1 MPDPKM
7 LRALARRCR
16 GLLAS
21 RTKPEVGRQL
31 SIWFREILDQ
41 AKQAGGDAR
50 IEGSS
55 PERTPDYHGRNG
67 AAKVIEAT
75 HLPSYKTFRIFT
87 QGGSQLP
94 TQLTISPIDQENT
107 S

>member
-41 AKQAGGDAR
+41 AKQAGGDATNR
-50 IEGSS
+50 RQFARTDTRLPWEEWGSESDRSYSS
-55 PERTPDYHGRNG
+55 PQLQNVSDIYTRRQSITNPTNN
-67 AAKVIEAT
+67 
-75 HLPSYKTFRIFT
+75 FT
-87 QGGSQLP
+87 
-94 TQLTISPIDQENT
+94 N
-107 S
+107 